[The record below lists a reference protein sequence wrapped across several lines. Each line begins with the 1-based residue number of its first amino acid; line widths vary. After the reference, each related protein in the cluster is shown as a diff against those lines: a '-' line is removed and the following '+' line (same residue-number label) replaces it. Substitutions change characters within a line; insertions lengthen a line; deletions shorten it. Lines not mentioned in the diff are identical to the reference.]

1 MGSTY
6 EVIASEVMFL
16 DSGPRNGA
24 SEPASE
30 TAAED
35 IPF

>member
-24 SEPASE
+24 PETAEGTSE
-30 TAAED
+30 TD